1 MLNPANRVPLHPT
14 NTVKIEGIM
23 DMTAP
28 ATRCLLALA
37 LTALLVGCAGNHK
50 FDDDEY
56 RPLGDPKTV
65 SRDA

>member
-1 MLNPANRVPLHPT
+1 MLRPANRAPLQPT
-14 NTVKIEGIM
+14 NTLKIEGIM